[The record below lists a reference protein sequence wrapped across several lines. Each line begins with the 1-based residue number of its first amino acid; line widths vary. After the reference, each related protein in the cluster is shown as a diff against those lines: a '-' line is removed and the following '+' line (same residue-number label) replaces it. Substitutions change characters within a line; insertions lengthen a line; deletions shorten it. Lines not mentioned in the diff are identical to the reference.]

1 MTYSDLSI
9 ATDIERLSFCV
20 EEYRNL
26 FDCNPFNQ
34 GKNPSYAGWEEKI
47 EPPIYYVDNIIIQ

>member
-9 ATDIERLSFCV
+9 AKDIERLSFCV

-26 FDCNPFNQ
+26 SDCNLFNQ
-34 GKNPSYAGWEEKI
+34 EKNP
-47 EPPIYYVDNIIIQ
+47 P